1 MADPNGTD
9 DIRSSRGGPTSGTVT
24 GSGAFGP
31 NAWLVEDMY
40 DRYRADPTSVSES
53 WREFFT
59 DYRPVTAPAAPGP
72 AVATATAPSAPAP
85 STAAAPVETAVAGAP
100 GQTAGTP
107 VAPGQTTATAAASDG
122 TAIAGAPG
130 QVTDGASAPALAPKP
145 EAPRQDGAATGGDA
159 PGTQGSEDPATP
171 LRGAAGRIV
180 VNMEASLGVPTA
192 TSVRTVAAKLLE
204 VNRTI
209 INNQLSRTMGGKV
222 SFTHLIGYAVIKGLL
237 AVPQMN
243 AAFVADADGKGTPG
257 VIRHSRVGLGLAVD
271 VEKRDGR
278 TLLVPCIRDAD
289 TLDFRSFVGA
299 YEDLVRKVHTNKI
312 APDDFAGTTVTL
324 TNPGT
329 LGTVQSVPRL
339 MPGQGVIVGVGALG
353 VPPGFEAADPRA
365 LADLGVGKTVTLTST
380 YDHRIIQGAESGLFL
395 AHVAECLLG
404 QHGFYD
410 EVFGAL
416 EIPYEPVRWHRDINH
431 NDGTE
436 GTHDRLVKQV
446 HVQTLI
452 NMYRVRGHLIA
463 HLDPLD
469 AEKPELHPELDPL
482 NYGLTIW
489 DLPREYVTDGL
500 AGKSV
505 ATLDEILHT
514 LRDAYCRTLGIE
526 YMHIQDLEQKRWIQQ
541 HVEGVPAT
549 LSADEQ
555 RHILDRLNA
564 AEVFERFLH
573 SRYVGQKRFG
583 LEGAESAIVLL
594 DTILDEAVT
603 EGLAESVMGMSH
615 RGRLNVLANIVGKSY
630 GEIFEEFEGNL
641 DPDSVQGSGD
651 VKYHKG
657 ASGTFTARSGGTIPV
672 SMSSNP
678 SHLEAVDPVVVGM
691 ARAKQDA
698 LINKGGDHPGPPFPV
713 LPILLHGDAAFAG
726 QGVVAETLNLSQLA
740 GYRTGGTVHI
750 VINNQLGFTTAPE
763 AARSSVYPT
772 DVAKMVQAP
781 IFHVNGDDP
790 EACVR
795 AARLAFGFRQAFH
808 KDVVIDMVCYRRH
821 GHNEGDDPS
830 YTQPL
835 MYALIEAKRS
845 VRKLYTESLVR
856 RGDITLDEAEQALDD
871 FSARLQAA
879 LDETRAAADTETD
892 VQPTLPKFV
901 QPNIQIPAVETGI
914 ETPVVMELA
923 QAVRS
928 VPEGFVIHP
937 KLARQFEQRDKV
949 VADGEIDWA
958 LGESL
963 ALGSLLLEG
972 TNVRL
977 TGQDTR
983 RGTFSQRH
991 AVLVDHNTGAEWVPL
1006 AELRGG
1012 LLGASHGGG
1021 GSSPVSGQAGAG
1033 STPGSGQAGK
1043 GSSPGRLTI
1052 RDSLLSEYAAVGFEY
1067 GYSVEA
1073 LDDLVAWEAQF
1084 GDFWNGAEIIVDN
1097 FLVAAEDKWGQHSG
1111 LVLLLPH
1118 GYEGQGPEHS
1128 SARIERFLTLCARGN
1143 LRVTE
1148 PTTAAQYF
1156 HLLRAQVR
1164 TPVRKPLVV
1173 FTPKSLLRARSA
1185 RSPIQDFTTGSFAEV
1200 LDDPAAAH
1208 EGFDPE
1214 RVERV
1219 VLCTG
1224 KVAYDALARR
1234 DELGDAG
1241 ASVVVARVEQIYPW
1255 PADQITA
1262 LLDRYSN
1269 AREVVWLQEEPEN
1282 MGAWGFV
1289 HMRLHALLRES
1300 HALRHVSRAESAS
1313 PASGSAA
1320 LHHLEQDDLL
1330 TRAIG

>member
-1 MADPNGTD
+1 LA
-9 DIRSSRGGPTSGTVT
+9 GTVT
-24 GSGAFGP
+24 VAGSGAFGP

-40 DRYRADPTSVSES
+40 DRYLADPTSVSES
-53 WREFFT
+53 WREFFA
-59 DYRPVTAPAAPGP
+59 DYRPVGTPPPAAPAA
-72 AVATATAPSAPAP
+72 AAAPAPAP
-85 STAAAPVETAVAGAP
+85 SVLPAPAAGP
-100 GQTAGTP
+100 AGT
-107 VAPGQTTATAAASDG
+107 VAEPT
-122 TAIAGAPG
+122 
-130 QVTDGASAPALAPKP
+130 GASAPASGPSRPARPVTPPATDSTVP
-145 EAPRQDGAATGGDA
+145 ET
-159 PGTQGSEDPATP
+159 ATP

-180 VNMEASLGVPTA
+180 ANMEASLGVPTA
-192 TSVRTVAAKLLE
+192 TSVRAVPAKLLE

-209 INNQLSRTMGGKV
+209 VNNQLFRTTGGKV
-222 SFTHLIGYAVIKGLL
+222 SFTHLIGYAVVKGLV
-237 AVPQMN
+237 AVPAMN
-243 AAFVADADGKGTPG
+243 AAFVDDVDGKGTPG
-257 VIRHSRVGLGLAVD
+257 VIRHRHVGLGLAVD
-271 VEKRDGR
+271 VEKAGGSR
-278 TLLVPCIRDAD
+278 TLLVPCIADAD
-289 TLDFRSFVGA
+289 MRDFRGFVSA
-299 YEDLVRKVHTNKI
+299 YEELVRKIHTNKI

-329 LGTVQSVPRL
+329 LGTIQSVPRL
-339 MPGQGVIVGVGALG
+339 MPGQGLIVGVGALG
-353 VPPGFEAADPRA
+353 FPPGFEAADPRT
-365 LADLGVGKTVTLTST
+365 LADLGIGKTVTLTST

-395 AHVAECLLG
+395 AYVSECLMG
-404 QHGFYD
+404 GHGFYD
-410 EVFGAL
+410 EVFESL
-416 EIPYEPVRWHRDINH
+416 ETPYEPVRWQKDINASDDEG
-431 NDGTE
+431 DGT
-436 GTHDRLVKQV
+436 HLRLIKQV

-469 AEKPELHPELDPL
+469 AEPPQLHPELDPL
-482 NYGLTIW
+482 HYGLTIW
-489 DLPREYVTDGL
+489 DLPRHFVSDGL
-500 AGKSV
+500 AGKDV

-514 LRDAYCRTLGIE
+514 LRDAYCRTLGVE
-526 YMHIQDLEQKRWIQQ
+526 YMHIQDPEQKQWIQQ
-541 HVEGVPAT
+541 HVEGVSTALP
-549 LSADEQ
+549 SDEQ
-555 RHILDRLNA
+555 RHILERLNA

-594 DTILDEAVT
+594 DTILDRAV
-603 EGLAESVMGMSH
+603 EENLAEVVMGMSH

-641 DPDSVQGSGD
+641 DPESVQGSGD

-657 ASGTFTARSGGTIPV
+657 AVGTFVAPNGGSIPV
-672 SMSSNP
+672 TMASNP

-698 LINKGGDHPGPPFPV
+698 LGGEQGSGPRFEDGSGSPFPV
-713 LPILLHGDAAFAG
+713 LSILLHGDAAFAG
-726 QGVVAETLNLSQLA
+726 QGVVAETLNLSGLA

-763 AARSSVYPT
+763 AARTSVYPT

-808 KDVVIDMVCYRRH
+808 KDVVIDLVCYRRH

-830 YTQPL
+830 YTQPR

-856 RGDITLDEAEQALDD
+856 RGDISLAEAEQALED

-879 LDETRAAADTETD
+879 LDETRAEAEAEAVVGSTP
-892 VQPTLPKFV
+892 VLPEYV
-901 QPNIQIPAVETGI
+901 VPDLWIPSVETGVSAAVLARLA
-914 ETPVVMELA
+914 EVV
-923 QAVRS
+923 RT
-928 VPEGFVIHP
+928 VPDGFVIHP

-958 LGESL
+958 LGEAL
-963 ALGSLLLEG
+963 AIGSLLLEG

-991 AVLVDHNTGAEWVPL
+991 AVLVDYATGAEYVPL
-1006 AELRGG
+1006 AGLEGG
-1012 LLGASHGGG
+1012 
-1021 GSSPVSGQAGAG
+1021 
-1033 STPGSGQAGK
+1033 
-1043 GSSPGRLTI
+1043 RFTI
-1052 RDSLLSEYAAVGFEY
+1052 RDSLLSEYACVGFEY

-1073 LDDLVAWEAQF
+1073 VDDLVAWEAQF
-1084 GDFWNGAEIIVDN
+1084 GDFWNGAQIIVDN
-1097 FLVAAEDKWGQHSG
+1097 FLVAAEDKWAQRSG

-1128 SARIERFLTLCARGN
+1128 SARVERFLTLSARGN
-1143 LRVTE
+1143 MRVTE

-1156 HLLRAQVR
+1156 HLLRSQVR
-1164 TPVRKPLVV
+1164 GADRRPLIV
-1173 FTPKSLLRARSA
+1173 FTPKSLLRARQA
-1185 RSPIQDFTTGSFAEV
+1185 RSPIGDFTAGSFSEV
-1200 LDDPAAAH
+1200 LDDPGTADVS
-1208 EGFDPE
+1208 FD
-1214 RVERV
+1214 VDGVNRV

-1234 DELGDAG
+1234 EELGEAG
-1241 ASVVVARVEQIYPW
+1241 RHVAVVRVEQLYPW
-1255 PADQITA
+1255 PKSTIKAV
-1262 LLDRYSN
+1262 LDRYGN

-1282 MGAWGFV
+1282 MGAWNFV
-1289 HMRLHALLRES
+1289 HGRLHRLLRDT
-1300 HALRHVSRAESAS
+1300 HTLLHVSRAESAS
-1313 PASGSAA
+1313 PATGSAA
-1320 LHHLEQDDLL
+1320 LHRLEQDDLL
-1330 TRAIG
+1330 SRAIG

>member
-1 MADPNGTD
+1 MESTAPGDEQGEGSPRSGGRTTSPGVAATAATAAGT
-9 DIRSSRGGPTSGTVT
+9 
-24 GSGAFGP
+24 GAFGP

-40 DRYRADPTSVSES
+40 DRYRTDPTSVSES
-53 WREFFT
+53 WREFFA
-59 DYRPVTAPAAPGP
+59 DYRPAGASAAPP
-72 AVATATAPSAPAP
+72 FQAAVAPSPVPSAPVEAGSGPVPVDQSIQTTPGTSGNGHGSVPATRATPATTSSP
-85 STAAAPVETAVAGAP
+85 STVNG
-100 GQTAGTP
+100 
-107 VAPGQTTATAAASDG
+107 
-122 TAIAGAPG
+122 
-130 QVTDGASAPALAPKP
+130 P
-145 EAPRQDGAATGGDA
+145 EAT
-159 PGTQGSEDPATP
+159 ATP

-180 VNMEASLGVPTA
+180 ANMEASLGVPTA
-192 TSVRTVAAKLLE
+192 TSVRVVPAKLLE

-209 INNQLSRTMGGKV
+209 VNNQLFRTTGGKV
-222 SFTHLIGYAVIKGLL
+222 SFTHLIGYAVVKGLIG
-237 AVPQMN
+237 VPAMN
-243 AAFVADADGKGTPG
+243 AAFVDDADHKGTPG
-257 VIRHSRVGLGLAVD
+257 VLRHPHVGLGLAVD
-271 VEKRDGR
+271 VEKSGGNR
-278 TLLVPCIRDAD
+278 TLLVPCIAGAD
-289 TLDFRSFVGA
+289 TMDFRGFVSA
-299 YEDLVRKVHTNKI
+299 YEELVRKIHTNKI

-353 VPPGFEAADPRA
+353 FPPGFEAADPRT
-365 LADLGVGKTVTLTST
+365 LADLGIGKTVTITST

-395 AHVAECLLG
+395 AYVSECLMG
-404 QHGFYD
+404 GHGFYD
-410 EVFGAL
+410 EVFQSL
-416 EIPYEPVRWHRDINH
+416 DIPYEPVRWEKDN
-431 NDGTE
+431 NAGDDGVD
-436 GTHDRLVKQV
+436 GAHLRLIKQV

-469 AEKPELHPELDPL
+469 AEPPELHPELDPL
-482 NYGLTIW
+482 HYGLTIW
-489 DLPREYVTDGL
+489 DLPRQFVADGL
-500 AGKSV
+500 AGKDM

-514 LRDAYCRTLGIE
+514 LRDAYCRTLGVE

-541 HVEGVPAT
+541 HVEGVSTVLTP
-549 LSADEQ
+549 DEQ
-555 RHILDRLNA
+555 RHILGRLNA

-594 DTILDEAVT
+594 DAILDRAVQEGLHEAV
-603 EGLAESVMGMSH
+603 VGMSH

-641 DPDSVQGSGD
+641 DPESVQGSGD

-657 ASGTFTARSGGTIPV
+657 AVGSFAARDGRSIPV
-672 SMSSNP
+672 TLSSNP

-698 LINKGGDHPGPPFPV
+698 LGGEQGTGPDFEDGAGDPFPV

-726 QGVVAETLNLSQLA
+726 QGVVAETLNLSGLA
-740 GYRTGGTVHI
+740 GYRTGGTIHI

-763 AARSSVYPT
+763 AARTSVYPT

-790 EACVR
+790 EACAR

-835 MYALIEAKRS
+835 MYALIDAKRS

-856 RGDITLDEAEQALDD
+856 RGDISLEDAEKALDD
-871 FSARLQAA
+871 FSARLQSA
-879 LDETRAAADTETD
+879 LDETRAEHESLADVAPVLPAYVVPD
-892 VQPTLPKFV
+892 LWIPPVQTGV
-901 QPNIQIPAVETGI
+901 PAGVLTR
-914 ETPVVMELA
+914 LA
-923 QAVRS
+923 TVVRS
-928 VPEGFVIHP
+928 VPDGFVVHP

-958 LGESL
+958 LGEAL
-963 ALGSLLLEG
+963 AIGSLLLEG

-983 RGTFSQRH
+983 RGTFSHRH
-991 AVLVDHNTGAEWVPL
+991 AVLVDHTTGAEYVPL
-1006 AELRGG
+1006 AGLEGG
-1012 LLGASHGGG
+1012 
-1021 GSSPVSGQAGAG
+1021 
-1033 STPGSGQAGK
+1033 
-1043 GSSPGRLTI
+1043 RFTI
-1052 RDSLLSEYAAVGFEY
+1052 RDSLLSEYACVGFEY

-1073 LDDLVAWEAQF
+1073 TDDLVAWEAQF

-1097 FLVAAEDKWGQHSG
+1097 FLVAAEDKWAQRSG

-1128 SARIERFLTLCARGN
+1128 SARIERFLTLSARGN
-1143 LRVTE
+1143 MRVTQ
-1148 PTTAAQYF
+1148 PTSAAQYF
-1156 HLLRAQVR
+1156 HLLRSQVKTEDR
-1164 TPVRKPLVV
+1164 RPLIV
-1173 FTPKSLLRARSA
+1173 FTPKSLLRARQA
-1185 RSPIQDFTTGSFAEV
+1185 RSPVGAFTSGSFAEV
-1200 LDDPAAAH
+1200 LDDPISTQDD
-1208 EGFDPE
+1208 FDPE
-1214 RVERV
+1214 SVSRV
-1219 VLCTG
+1219 VLCSG
-1224 KVAYDALARR
+1224 KVGYDAMARR

-1241 ASVVVARVEQIYPW
+1241 KGVVVVRVEQLYPW
-1255 PADQITA
+1255 PKATIVGI
-1262 LLDRYSN
+1262 LDRYAN
-1269 AREVVWLQEEPEN
+1269 AHEVVWLQEEPEN
-1282 MGAWGFV
+1282 MGAWNFV
-1289 HMRLHALLRES
+1289 HARLHKIMRES
-1300 HALRHVSRAESAS
+1300 RNLRHVSRAESAS

-1320 LHHLEQDDLL
+1320 LHRLEQEDLMV
-1330 TRAIG
+1330 RAVG

>member
-1 MADPNGTD
+1 MAV
-9 DIRSSRGGPTSGTVT
+9 TVA

-53 WREFFT
+53 WREFFA
-59 DYRPVTAPAAPGP
+59 DYRPVTVSPPAPVAAPAPSVQPGP
-72 AVATATAPSAPAP
+72 TPDPRTGAEPNGASATTAPSATSRPATPSRPAP
-85 STAAAPVETAVAGAP
+85 SAGAAPSATET
-100 GQTAGTP
+100 
-107 VAPGQTTATAAASDG
+107 
-122 TAIAGAPG
+122 
-130 QVTDGASAPALAPKP
+130 
-145 EAPRQDGAATGGDA
+145 
-159 PGTQGSEDPATP
+159 ATP

-180 VNMEASLGVPTA
+180 ANMEASLGVPTA
-192 TSVRTVAAKLLE
+192 TSVRAVPAKLLE

-209 INNQLSRTMGGKV
+209 VNNQLFRTTGGKV
-222 SFTHLIGYAVIKGLL
+222 SFTHLIGYAVVKGLV
-237 AVPQMN
+237 AVPAMN
-243 AAFVADADGKGTPG
+243 AAFVDDVDGKGTPG
-257 VIRHSRVGLGLAVD
+257 VIRHQHVGLGLAVD
-271 VEKRDGR
+271 VEKAGGSR
-278 TLLVPCIRDAD
+278 TLLVPCIADAD
-289 TLDFRSFVGA
+289 MRDFRGFVSA
-299 YEDLVRKVHTNKI
+299 YEELVRKIHTNKI

-329 LGTVQSVPRL
+329 LGTIQSVPRL
-339 MPGQGVIVGVGALG
+339 MPGQGLIVGVGALG
-353 VPPGFEAADPRA
+353 FPPGFEAADPRT
-365 LADLGVGKTVTLTST
+365 LADLGIGKTVTLTST

-395 AHVAECLLG
+395 AYVSECLMG
-404 QHGFYD
+404 GHGFYD
-410 EVFGAL
+410 EVFESL
-416 EIPYEPVRWHRDINH
+416 ETPYEPVRWQKDINAPDDEG
-431 NDGTE
+431 DGT
-436 GTHDRLVKQV
+436 HLRLIKQV

-469 AEKPELHPELDPL
+469 AEPPQLHPELDPL
-482 NYGLTIW
+482 HYGLTIW
-489 DLPREYVTDGL
+489 DLPRHFVSDGL
-500 AGKSV
+500 AGKDV

-514 LRDAYCRTLGIE
+514 LRDAYCRTLGVE
-526 YMHIQDLEQKRWIQQ
+526 YMHIQDPEQKRWIQQ
-541 HVEGVPAT
+541 HVEGVSTALPPE
-549 LSADEQ
+549 EQ
-555 RHILDRLNA
+555 RHILGRLNA

-594 DTILDEAVT
+594 DTIFDRAV
-603 EGLAESVMGMSH
+603 EENLHEVVMGMSH

-641 DPDSVQGSGD
+641 DPESVQGSGD

-657 ASGTFTARSGGTIPV
+657 AMGTFVAPSGGSIPV
-672 SMSSNP
+672 TMASNP

-698 LINKGGDHPGPPFPV
+698 LGGEQGSGPHFEDGTGSPFPV
-713 LPILLHGDAAFAG
+713 LSILLHGDAAFAG
-726 QGVVAETLNLSQLA
+726 QGVVAETLNLSGLA

-763 AARSSVYPT
+763 AARTSVYPT

-808 KDVVIDMVCYRRH
+808 KDVVIDLVCYRRH

-856 RGDITLDEAEQALDD
+856 RGDISLEEAEQALED

-879 LDETRAAADTETD
+879 LDETRAEAEAEAEVGSTP
-892 VQPTLPKFV
+892 VLPEYV
-901 QPNIQIPAVETGI
+901 VPDLWIPSVETGVSASVLARLA
-914 ETPVVMELA
+914 EVV
-923 QAVRS
+923 RT
-928 VPEGFVIHP
+928 VPDGFAIHP

-958 LGESL
+958 LGEAL
-963 ALGSLLLEG
+963 AIGSLLLEG

-991 AVLVDHNTGAEWVPL
+991 AVLVDYATGAEYVPL
-1006 AELRGG
+1006 AGLEGG
-1012 LLGASHGGG
+1012 
-1021 GSSPVSGQAGAG
+1021 
-1033 STPGSGQAGK
+1033 
-1043 GSSPGRLTI
+1043 RFTI
-1052 RDSLLSEYAAVGFEY
+1052 RDSLLSEYACVGFEY

-1073 LDDLVAWEAQF
+1073 LDDLVVWEAQF
-1084 GDFWNGAEIIVDN
+1084 GDFWNGAQIIVDN
-1097 FLVAAEDKWGQHSG
+1097 FLVAAEDKWAQRSG

-1128 SARIERFLTLCARGN
+1128 SARIERFLTLSARGN
-1143 LRVTE
+1143 MRVTE

-1156 HLLRAQVR
+1156 HLLRSQVR
-1164 TPVRKPLVV
+1164 GADRRPLIV
-1173 FTPKSLLRARSA
+1173 FTPKSLLRAREA
-1185 RSPIQDFTTGSFAEV
+1185 RSPIGEFTAGSFSEV
-1200 LDDPAAAH
+1200 LDDPGTADVS
-1208 EGFDPE
+1208 FD
-1214 RVERV
+1214 VDGVNRV
-1219 VLCTG
+1219 VLCAG
-1224 KVAYDALARR
+1224 KVAYDASARR
-1234 DELGDAG
+1234 DELGEAG
-1241 ASVVVARVEQIYPW
+1241 RRVAVVRVEQLYPW
-1255 PADQITA
+1255 PKSTIKDV
-1262 LLDRYSN
+1262 LDRYGN

-1282 MGAWGFV
+1282 MGAWNFV
-1289 HMRLHALLRES
+1289 HGRLHRILRDTHTLL
-1300 HALRHVSRAESAS
+1300 HVSRAESAS
-1313 PASGSAA
+1313 PATGSSA
-1320 LHHLEQDDLL
+1320 LHRLEQDDLL
-1330 TRAIG
+1330 SRAIG